1 MKGFSI
7 RIVVSFKRLIFVLN
21 VLPIGDQMNKL
32 IVSALLLIITGVACT
47 SGDPI
52 TNELVETL
60 EPTALSPVYAA
71 SSTFAEGGTV
81 KGVANSDSLSID
93 GIQGGIRVSGTGTIS
108 VEPDV
113 AVLEIGVEVFA
124 GKVSKARSEA
134 SIAMESVTSTIKK
147 LGVEDKDIQTTRFSI
162 YPRYD
167 YEETTINGNRI
178 GTQVLTGYTVSNT
191 VKAKIFEVDKVGKI
205 IDDAAG
211 AGGDYV
217 RINGVD
223 FTVDDPNPYKTTIR
237 KMAVEDA
244 VNKAQEYALLTNVE
258 LGPIISLDE
267 MGVGSIQSPYEADY
281 GMRMMAAAPT
291 TSISSGQLEIS
302 LSVNTLFAIK

>member
-1 MKGFSI
+1 
-7 RIVVSFKRLIFVLN
+7 
-21 VLPIGDQMNKL
+21 MNKL
-32 IVSALLLIITGVACT
+32 ILSALLLIITGLAC
-47 SGDPI
+47 SNNDPI
-52 TNELVETL
+52 TDGHVGAT
-60 EPTALSPVYAA
+60 EPTALSPVYAS
-71 SSTFAEGGTV
+71 SSTFADGGTV

-93 GIQGGIRVSGTGTIS
+93 GVQGGIRVSGTGTIS

-124 GKVSKARSEA
+124 PKVSMARSEA
-134 SIAMESVTSTIKK
+134 SKSMDSVISTIKK
-147 LGVEDKDIQTTRFSI
+147 LGVEEKDIQTTRFSI

-178 GTQVLTGYTVSNT
+178 STQVLTGYTVSNT
-191 VKAKIFEVDKVGKI
+191 VKAKIFQVDQVGEI
-205 IDDAAG
+205 IDSAAD

-244 VNKAQEYALLTNVE
+244 VSKAQEYALLTNVE

-267 MGVGSIQSPYEADY
+267 MGAGSIQSPYEADY
-281 GMRMMAAAPT
+281 GMRMMMAAAPT